1 MEQENILVKE
11 KIGKLILKFSIPCI
25 VSMLVNSL
33 YNIVDQIF
41 IGQGV
46 GTLGNGATNVV
57 FPLVMIGLA
66 FSLMFGDGAS
76 AYLSLKLG
84 EKKKKEAED
93 MEQELLQEIASY
105 WGTRAEGYSEVNEKE
120 LAGSQREAW
129 LHVLEEQFPEKK
141 KEEMKILDIGTG
153 PGFFPMIL
161 SEAGYTVT
169 AVDYTEEMLEKAKEN
184 LGKYTKYG
192 LERVTLQRMDAQNLE
207 FADETFDVVISRNLT
222 WNLEKPEQAYQEWMR
237 VLKPGGVLLNFDANW
252 YGYLYDEEKKEA
264 YEADRK
270 KVEEQQLDDH
280 YLCTDIDRMENIAR
294 QVPLSAMERP
304 TWDTKVLESLGVC
317 SIQTDSE
324 IWKRVWSEEERL
336 NYASTPMFLVRAEKS
351 AEQSFQLGD
360 VTVRRGEKYQGDIS
374 FANGDIVLPGTII
387 CGKLPGKTMLITG
400 GVHSGEY
407 VGIQACVE
415 LGAELQPEKTVGTI
429 VILKVLNRPAF
440 ENRAGSLGLSD
451 GKNLNRVFPGNPN
464 GTEMERLAWAIT
476 KEVYPKVDYYID
488 LHSGDDFEALTPYVY
503 YAGKAA
509 QEVTEV
515 SRKMA
520 EQVDVPYMVRSMVSS
535 GGAYNYAA
543 SKGIASILLE
553 RGGMGAW
560 TSEEVN
566 SDKRDVRNIL
576 SSLDIYQIRRDV
588 RNYVPMEV
596 TDVRYQAASEDGL
609 WYPAAKPGDM
619 VAEGALLGTIRDY
632 NGKLRETCRAEYTGV
647 VLYQTG
653 SLQVTEGGPVVAY
666 GRIVREPEY
675 DDRKEQIV
683 HYWEKRSESFLEQ
696 RRSELANPIAKRWM
710 KEIEKQIPAGRRLK
724 ILDVGC
730 GAGFFSILLAKEGHE
745 VFGID
750 LTPEMIENAIQLA
763 EEENADCCFQVM
775 DAENPMFADETFDV
789 VISRN
794 LTWTLPN
801 AEHAYGEWMRVLK
814 TGGVLLNFDANYGK
828 EDVADTKGLP
838 EAHAHFKVGNE
849 MLEECERI
857 KSQLPISRKNRP
869 AYDVAVLCENTAGE
883 IRIDTSLGKRIYL
896 EKDEFYNPAPMFSI
910 CAVKQ

>member
-1 MEQENILVKE
+1 MENDSAGKVK
-11 KIGKLILKFSIPCI
+11 
-25 VSMLVNSL
+25 
-33 YNIVDQIF
+33 
-41 IGQGV
+41 
-46 GTLGNGATNVV
+46 
-57 FPLVMIGLA
+57 
-66 FSLMFGDGAS
+66 
-76 AYLSLKLG
+76 
-84 EKKKKEAED
+84 KKKKEAED

-161 SEAGYTVT
+161 SEAGYTVA

-304 TWDTKVLESLGVC
+304 AWDTKVLESLGVC

-360 VTVRRGEKYQGDIS
+360 VTVRRGEKYQ
-374 FANGDIVLPGTII
+374 
-387 CGKLPGKTMLITG
+387 
-400 GVHSGEY
+400 
-407 VGIQACVE
+407 
-415 LGAELQPEKTVGTI
+415 
-429 VILKVLNRPAF
+429 
-440 ENRAGSLGLSD
+440 
-451 GKNLNRVFPGNPN
+451 
-464 GTEMERLAWAIT
+464 
-476 KEVYPKVDYYID
+476 
-488 LHSGDDFEALTPYVY
+488 
-503 YAGKAA
+503 
-509 QEVTEV
+509 
-515 SRKMA
+515 
-520 EQVDVPYMVRSMVSS
+520 
-535 GGAYNYAA
+535 
-543 SKGIASILLE
+543 
-553 RGGMGAW
+553 
-560 TSEEVN
+560 
-566 SDKRDVRNIL
+566 
-576 SSLDIYQIRRDV
+576 
-588 RNYVPMEV
+588 
-596 TDVRYQAASEDGL
+596 AASEDGL

-619 VAEGALLGTIRDY
+619 
-632 NGKLRETCRAEYTGV
+632 
-647 VLYQTG
+647 
-653 SLQVTEGGPVVAY
+653 VTEGGPVVAY

-814 TGGVLLNFDANYGK
+814 TDGVLLNFDANYGK

>member
-1 MEQENILVKE
+1 MENDRAG
-11 KIGKLILKFSIPCI
+11 KIK
-25 VSMLVNSL
+25 
-33 YNIVDQIF
+33 
-41 IGQGV
+41 
-46 GTLGNGATNVV
+46 
-57 FPLVMIGLA
+57 
-66 FSLMFGDGAS
+66 
-76 AYLSLKLG
+76 
-84 EKKKKEAED
+84 KKKKEAED

-129 LHVLEEQFPEKK
+129 LHVLEEQFPEK
-141 KEEMKILDIGTG
+141 EEMKILDIGTG

-161 SEAGYTVT
+161 SEAGYTVA

-304 TWDTKVLESLGVC
+304 AWDTKVLESLGVC

-351 AEQSFQLGD
+351 AEQPFQLGD

-576 SSLDIYQIRRDV
+576 SSLDMYQIRRDV

-596 TDVRYQAASEDGL
+596 TDVCYQAASEDGL

>member
-1 MEQENILVKE
+1 
-11 KIGKLILKFSIPCI
+11 
-25 VSMLVNSL
+25 
-33 YNIVDQIF
+33 
-41 IGQGV
+41 
-46 GTLGNGATNVV
+46 
-57 FPLVMIGLA
+57 
-66 FSLMFGDGAS
+66 
-76 AYLSLKLG
+76 
-84 EKKKKEAED
+84 

-161 SEAGYTVT
+161 SEAGYMVT

-304 TWDTKVLESLGVC
+304 AWDTKVLESLGVC

-360 VTVRRGEKYQGDIS
+360 VTVRRSEKYQGDIS

-596 TDVRYQAASEDGL
+596 TDVCYQAASEDGL

>member
-1 MEQENILVKE
+1 LENGRAGKVK
-11 KIGKLILKFSIPCI
+11 
-25 VSMLVNSL
+25 
-33 YNIVDQIF
+33 
-41 IGQGV
+41 
-46 GTLGNGATNVV
+46 
-57 FPLVMIGLA
+57 
-66 FSLMFGDGAS
+66 
-76 AYLSLKLG
+76 
-84 EKKKKEAED
+84 KKKKEAED
-93 MEQELLQEIASY
+93 MEQELLQEIVSY

-304 TWDTKVLESLGVC
+304 AWDTKVLESLGVC

-451 GKNLNRVFPGNPN
+451 GKNLNRAFPGNPN

-576 SSLDIYQIRRDV
+576 SSLDMYQIRRDV

-596 TDVRYQAASEDGL
+596 TDVCYQAASEDGL

-814 TGGVLLNFDANYGK
+814 TGGVLLNFDATYGK

>member
-1 MEQENILVKE
+1 MENGRAGKVK
-11 KIGKLILKFSIPCI
+11 
-25 VSMLVNSL
+25 
-33 YNIVDQIF
+33 
-41 IGQGV
+41 
-46 GTLGNGATNVV
+46 
-57 FPLVMIGLA
+57 
-66 FSLMFGDGAS
+66 
-76 AYLSLKLG
+76 
-84 EKKKKEAED
+84 KKKKEAED

-161 SEAGYTVT
+161 SEAGYTVA

-304 TWDTKVLESLGVC
+304 AWDTKVLESLGVC

-351 AEQSFQLGD
+351 AEQPFQLGD

-576 SSLDIYQIRRDV
+576 SSLDMYQIRRDV

-596 TDVRYQAASEDGL
+596 TDVCYQAASEDGL
-609 WYPAAKPGDM
+609 WYPAAKPGNM

>member
-1 MEQENILVKE
+1 MENGRAGKVK
-11 KIGKLILKFSIPCI
+11 
-25 VSMLVNSL
+25 
-33 YNIVDQIF
+33 
-41 IGQGV
+41 
-46 GTLGNGATNVV
+46 
-57 FPLVMIGLA
+57 
-66 FSLMFGDGAS
+66 
-76 AYLSLKLG
+76 
-84 EKKKKEAED
+84 KKKKEAED

-129 LHVLEEQFPEKK
+129 LHVLEEQFPE

-304 TWDTKVLESLGVC
+304 AWDTKVLESLGVC

-488 LHSGDDFEALTPYVY
+488 LHSGDDFEALTPYAY

-576 SSLDIYQIRRDV
+576 SSFGMYQIRRDV

>member
-1 MEQENILVKE
+1 
-11 KIGKLILKFSIPCI
+11 
-25 VSMLVNSL
+25 
-33 YNIVDQIF
+33 
-41 IGQGV
+41 
-46 GTLGNGATNVV
+46 
-57 FPLVMIGLA
+57 
-66 FSLMFGDGAS
+66 
-76 AYLSLKLG
+76 
-84 EKKKKEAED
+84 

-304 TWDTKVLESLGVC
+304 AWDTKVLESLGVC

-576 SSLDIYQIRRDV
+576 SSLDMYQIRRDV

-596 TDVRYQAASEDGL
+596 TDVCYQAASEDGL

-632 NGKLRETCRAEYTGV
+632 NGKLRETCSAEYTGV

-857 KSQLPISRKNRP
+857 KSQLPISHKNRP

>member
-1 MEQENILVKE
+1 
-11 KIGKLILKFSIPCI
+11 
-25 VSMLVNSL
+25 
-33 YNIVDQIF
+33 
-41 IGQGV
+41 
-46 GTLGNGATNVV
+46 
-57 FPLVMIGLA
+57 
-66 FSLMFGDGAS
+66 
-76 AYLSLKLG
+76 
-84 EKKKKEAED
+84 

-304 TWDTKVLESLGVC
+304 AWDTKVLESLGVC

-360 VTVRRGEKYQGDIS
+360 VTVRRGEKYQGDIF

-387 CGKLPGKTMLITG
+387 CGKLPGKTMLIIG

-576 SSLDIYQIRRDV
+576 SSLDMYQIRRDV

-596 TDVRYQAASEDGL
+596 TDVCYQAASEDGL
-609 WYPAAKPGDM
+609 WYPAAKPGNM

>member
-1 MEQENILVKE
+1 MENGRAGKVK
-11 KIGKLILKFSIPCI
+11 
-25 VSMLVNSL
+25 
-33 YNIVDQIF
+33 
-41 IGQGV
+41 
-46 GTLGNGATNVV
+46 
-57 FPLVMIGLA
+57 
-66 FSLMFGDGAS
+66 
-76 AYLSLKLG
+76 
-84 EKKKKEAED
+84 KKKKEAED

-129 LHVLEEQFPEKK
+129 LHVLEEQFPE

-304 TWDTKVLESLGVC
+304 AWDTKVLESLGVC

-576 SSLDIYQIRRDV
+576 SSLDMYQIRRDV

-596 TDVRYQAASEDGL
+596 TDVCYQAASEDGL

-828 EDVADTKGLP
+828 DDASDTKDLP
-838 EAHAHFKVGNE
+838 EQHAHFKVGNE

-857 KSQLPISRKNRP
+857 KAQLPISRKNRP

>member
-1 MEQENILVKE
+1 MENDRAGKVK
-11 KIGKLILKFSIPCI
+11 
-25 VSMLVNSL
+25 
-33 YNIVDQIF
+33 
-41 IGQGV
+41 
-46 GTLGNGATNVV
+46 
-57 FPLVMIGLA
+57 
-66 FSLMFGDGAS
+66 
-76 AYLSLKLG
+76 
-84 EKKKKEAED
+84 KKKKEAED

-161 SEAGYTVT
+161 SEAGYTVA

-304 TWDTKVLESLGVC
+304 AWDTKVLESLGVC

-576 SSLDIYQIRRDV
+576 SSLDMYQIRRDV

-596 TDVRYQAASEDGL
+596 TDVCYQAASEDGL
-609 WYPAAKPGDM
+609 WYPAAKPGNM

-896 EKDEFYNPAPMFSI
+896 EKDELYNPAPMFSI

>member
-1 MEQENILVKE
+1 
-11 KIGKLILKFSIPCI
+11 
-25 VSMLVNSL
+25 
-33 YNIVDQIF
+33 
-41 IGQGV
+41 
-46 GTLGNGATNVV
+46 
-57 FPLVMIGLA
+57 
-66 FSLMFGDGAS
+66 
-76 AYLSLKLG
+76 
-84 EKKKKEAED
+84 

-576 SSLDIYQIRRDV
+576 SSLDMYQIRRDV

-596 TDVRYQAASEDGL
+596 TDVCYQAASEDGL

-710 KEIEKQIPAGRRLK
+710 KEIEKQIPAGGRLK

-828 EDVADTKGLP
+828 EDVTDTKGLP

>member
-1 MEQENILVKE
+1 MENGRAGKVK
-11 KIGKLILKFSIPCI
+11 
-25 VSMLVNSL
+25 
-33 YNIVDQIF
+33 
-41 IGQGV
+41 
-46 GTLGNGATNVV
+46 
-57 FPLVMIGLA
+57 
-66 FSLMFGDGAS
+66 
-76 AYLSLKLG
+76 
-84 EKKKKEAED
+84 KKKKEAED

-161 SEAGYTVT
+161 SEAGYTVA

-304 TWDTKVLESLGVC
+304 AWDTKVLESLGVC

-576 SSLDIYQIRRDV
+576 SSLDMYQIRRDV

-596 TDVRYQAASEDGL
+596 TDVCYQAASEDGL
-609 WYPAAKPGDM
+609 WYPAAKPGNM

-763 EEENADCCFQVM
+763 EEENADCRFQVM

-828 EDVADTKGLP
+828 DDASDTKDLP
-838 EAHAHFKVGNE
+838 EQHAHFKVGNE

-857 KSQLPISRKNRP
+857 KAQLPISRKNRP
-869 AYDVAVLCENTAGE
+869 AYDVAVLCENTEGE

>member
-1 MEQENILVKE
+1 MENGCAG
-11 KIGKLILKFSIPCI
+11 KIK
-25 VSMLVNSL
+25 
-33 YNIVDQIF
+33 
-41 IGQGV
+41 
-46 GTLGNGATNVV
+46 
-57 FPLVMIGLA
+57 
-66 FSLMFGDGAS
+66 
-76 AYLSLKLG
+76 
-84 EKKKKEAED
+84 KKKKEAED

-161 SEAGYTVT
+161 SEAGYTVA

-304 TWDTKVLESLGVC
+304 AWDTKVLESLGVC

-351 AEQSFQLGD
+351 AEQPFQLGD

-596 TDVRYQAASEDGL
+596 TDVCYQAASEDGL

>member
-1 MEQENILVKE
+1 MENGRAGKVK
-11 KIGKLILKFSIPCI
+11 
-25 VSMLVNSL
+25 
-33 YNIVDQIF
+33 
-41 IGQGV
+41 
-46 GTLGNGATNVV
+46 
-57 FPLVMIGLA
+57 
-66 FSLMFGDGAS
+66 
-76 AYLSLKLG
+76 
-84 EKKKKEAED
+84 KKKKEAED

-304 TWDTKVLESLGVC
+304 AWDTKVLESLGVC

-576 SSLDIYQIRRDV
+576 SSLDMYQIRRDV

-596 TDVRYQAASEDGL
+596 TDVCYQAASEDGL
-609 WYPAAKPGDM
+609 WYPAAKPGNM

-632 NGKLRETCRAEYTGV
+632 NEKLRETCRAEYTGV

>member
-1 MEQENILVKE
+1 MENGRAGKVK
-11 KIGKLILKFSIPCI
+11 
-25 VSMLVNSL
+25 
-33 YNIVDQIF
+33 
-41 IGQGV
+41 
-46 GTLGNGATNVV
+46 
-57 FPLVMIGLA
+57 
-66 FSLMFGDGAS
+66 
-76 AYLSLKLG
+76 
-84 EKKKKEAED
+84 KKKKEAED

-169 AVDYTEEMLEKAKEN
+169 AVDYTEEMLVKAKEN

-304 TWDTKVLESLGVC
+304 AWDTKVLESLGVC

-360 VTVRRGEKYQGDIS
+360 VTVRRGEKYQ
-374 FANGDIVLPGTII
+374 
-387 CGKLPGKTMLITG
+387 
-400 GVHSGEY
+400 
-407 VGIQACVE
+407 
-415 LGAELQPEKTVGTI
+415 
-429 VILKVLNRPAF
+429 
-440 ENRAGSLGLSD
+440 
-451 GKNLNRVFPGNPN
+451 
-464 GTEMERLAWAIT
+464 
-476 KEVYPKVDYYID
+476 
-488 LHSGDDFEALTPYVY
+488 
-503 YAGKAA
+503 
-509 QEVTEV
+509 
-515 SRKMA
+515 
-520 EQVDVPYMVRSMVSS
+520 
-535 GGAYNYAA
+535 
-543 SKGIASILLE
+543 
-553 RGGMGAW
+553 
-560 TSEEVN
+560 
-566 SDKRDVRNIL
+566 
-576 SSLDIYQIRRDV
+576 
-588 RNYVPMEV
+588 
-596 TDVRYQAASEDGL
+596 AASEDGL

-619 VAEGALLGTIRDY
+619 
-632 NGKLRETCRAEYTGV
+632 
-647 VLYQTG
+647 
-653 SLQVTEGGPVVAY
+653 VTEGGPVVAY

-869 AYDVAVLCENTAGE
+869 AYDVAVLCENTEGE

>member
-1 MEQENILVKE
+1 MENGRAGKVK
-11 KIGKLILKFSIPCI
+11 
-25 VSMLVNSL
+25 
-33 YNIVDQIF
+33 
-41 IGQGV
+41 
-46 GTLGNGATNVV
+46 
-57 FPLVMIGLA
+57 
-66 FSLMFGDGAS
+66 
-76 AYLSLKLG
+76 
-84 EKKKKEAED
+84 KKKKEAED

-304 TWDTKVLESLGVC
+304 AWDTKVLESLGVC

-351 AEQSFQLGD
+351 AEQPFQLGD

-576 SSLDIYQIRRDV
+576 SSLDMYQIRRDV

-596 TDVRYQAASEDGL
+596 TDVCYQAASEDGL

-750 LTPEMIENAIQLA
+750 LTPEMVENAIQLA

>member
-1 MEQENILVKE
+1 MENGRAGKVK
-11 KIGKLILKFSIPCI
+11 
-25 VSMLVNSL
+25 
-33 YNIVDQIF
+33 
-41 IGQGV
+41 
-46 GTLGNGATNVV
+46 
-57 FPLVMIGLA
+57 
-66 FSLMFGDGAS
+66 
-76 AYLSLKLG
+76 
-84 EKKKKEAED
+84 KKKKEAED

-304 TWDTKVLESLGVC
+304 AWDTKVLESLGVC

-576 SSLDIYQIRRDV
+576 SSLDMYQIRRDV

-596 TDVRYQAASEDGL
+596 TDVCYQAASEDGL

-619 VAEGALLGTIRDY
+619 AAEGALLGTIRDY

>member
-1 MEQENILVKE
+1 MENGRAGKVK
-11 KIGKLILKFSIPCI
+11 
-25 VSMLVNSL
+25 
-33 YNIVDQIF
+33 
-41 IGQGV
+41 
-46 GTLGNGATNVV
+46 
-57 FPLVMIGLA
+57 
-66 FSLMFGDGAS
+66 
-76 AYLSLKLG
+76 
-84 EKKKKEAED
+84 KKKKEAED

-129 LHVLEEQFPEKK
+129 LHVLEEQFPEK
-141 KEEMKILDIGTG
+141 EEMKILDIGTG

-161 SEAGYTVT
+161 SEAGYTVA

-192 LERVTLQRMDAQNLE
+192 LERVTLQRMDSQNLE

-304 TWDTKVLESLGVC
+304 AWDTKVLESLGVC

-360 VTVRRGEKYQGDIS
+360 VTVRRGEKYQ
-374 FANGDIVLPGTII
+374 
-387 CGKLPGKTMLITG
+387 
-400 GVHSGEY
+400 
-407 VGIQACVE
+407 
-415 LGAELQPEKTVGTI
+415 
-429 VILKVLNRPAF
+429 
-440 ENRAGSLGLSD
+440 
-451 GKNLNRVFPGNPN
+451 
-464 GTEMERLAWAIT
+464 
-476 KEVYPKVDYYID
+476 
-488 LHSGDDFEALTPYVY
+488 
-503 YAGKAA
+503 
-509 QEVTEV
+509 
-515 SRKMA
+515 
-520 EQVDVPYMVRSMVSS
+520 
-535 GGAYNYAA
+535 
-543 SKGIASILLE
+543 
-553 RGGMGAW
+553 
-560 TSEEVN
+560 
-566 SDKRDVRNIL
+566 
-576 SSLDIYQIRRDV
+576 
-588 RNYVPMEV
+588 
-596 TDVRYQAASEDGL
+596 AASEDGL

-619 VAEGALLGTIRDY
+619 
-632 NGKLRETCRAEYTGV
+632 
-647 VLYQTG
+647 
-653 SLQVTEGGPVVAY
+653 VTEGGPVVAY

-896 EKDEFYNPAPMFSI
+896 EKDELYNPAPMFSI

>member
-1 MEQENILVKE
+1 MENGRAGKVK
-11 KIGKLILKFSIPCI
+11 
-25 VSMLVNSL
+25 
-33 YNIVDQIF
+33 
-41 IGQGV
+41 
-46 GTLGNGATNVV
+46 
-57 FPLVMIGLA
+57 
-66 FSLMFGDGAS
+66 
-76 AYLSLKLG
+76 
-84 EKKKKEAED
+84 KKKKEAED

-304 TWDTKVLESLGVC
+304 AWDTKVLESLGVC

-351 AEQSFQLGD
+351 AEQPFQLGD

-596 TDVRYQAASEDGL
+596 TDVCYQAASEDGL

-745 VFGID
+745 VLGID

>member
-1 MEQENILVKE
+1 MK
-11 KIGKLILKFSIPCI
+11 
-25 VSMLVNSL
+25 
-33 YNIVDQIF
+33 
-41 IGQGV
+41 
-46 GTLGNGATNVV
+46 
-57 FPLVMIGLA
+57 
-66 FSLMFGDGAS
+66 
-76 AYLSLKLG
+76 
-84 EKKKKEAED
+84 
-93 MEQELLQEIASY
+93 QELLQEIASY

-294 QVPLSAMERP
+294 QVSLSAMERP
-304 TWDTKVLESLGVC
+304 AWDTKVLEFLGVC

-464 GTEMERLAWAIT
+464 GTEMERLAWAMT
-476 KEVYPKVDYYID
+476 KEVFPKVDYYID
-488 LHSGDDFEALTPYVY
+488 LHSGDDFEDLTPYVY

-509 QEVTEV
+509 QEVMET

-543 SKGIASILLE
+543 SRGIASILLE

-576 SSLDIYQIRRDV
+576 SSLGMYQIRRDV

-596 TDVRYQAASEDGL
+596 TDVRYQAASESGL

-653 SLQVTEGGPVVAY
+653 SLQVIEGGSVVAY

-683 HYWEKRSESFLEQ
+683 HYWEKRGESFLEQ
-696 RRSELANPIAKRWM
+696 RRAELANPIAKRWM
-710 KEIEKQIPAGRRLK
+710 KEIEKQIPEKRRLK

-763 EEENADCCFQVM
+763 EEENADCRFQVM
-775 DAENPMFADETFDV
+775 DAEKPIFADETFDV

-801 AEHAYGEWMRVLK
+801 AEHAYSEWMRVLK
-814 TGGVLLNFDANYGK
+814 TGGILLNFDANYGK
-828 EDVADTKGLP
+828 DDASDTKDLP
-838 EAHAHFKVGNE
+838 EQHAHFKVGNE

-857 KSQLPISRKNRP
+857 KAQLPISRKNRP
-869 AYDVAVLCENTAGE
+869 AYDVAVLCENTRGE
-883 IRIDTSLGKRIYL
+883 IHIDPDLGKRIYL

-910 CAVKQ
+910 CAVKK

>member
-1 MEQENILVKE
+1 MENGRAGKVK
-11 KIGKLILKFSIPCI
+11 
-25 VSMLVNSL
+25 
-33 YNIVDQIF
+33 
-41 IGQGV
+41 
-46 GTLGNGATNVV
+46 
-57 FPLVMIGLA
+57 
-66 FSLMFGDGAS
+66 
-76 AYLSLKLG
+76 
-84 EKKKKEAED
+84 KKKKEAED

-304 TWDTKVLESLGVC
+304 AWDTKVLESLGVC

-553 RGGMGAW
+553 RGSMGAW

-576 SSLDIYQIRRDV
+576 SSLDMYQIRRDV

-596 TDVRYQAASEDGL
+596 TDVCYQAASEDGL

-619 VAEGALLGTIRDY
+619 AAEGALLGTIRDY

-647 VLYQTG
+647 VLYQTC

>member
-1 MEQENILVKE
+1 MENGCAG
-11 KIGKLILKFSIPCI
+11 KIK
-25 VSMLVNSL
+25 
-33 YNIVDQIF
+33 
-41 IGQGV
+41 
-46 GTLGNGATNVV
+46 
-57 FPLVMIGLA
+57 
-66 FSLMFGDGAS
+66 
-76 AYLSLKLG
+76 
-84 EKKKKEAED
+84 KKKKEAED

-161 SEAGYTVT
+161 SESGYTVA
-169 AVDYTEEMLEKAKEN
+169 AVDYTEDMLEKAKEN
-184 LGKYTKYG
+184 TKEYQSQI
-192 LERVTLQRMDAQNLE
+192 EFYRMDAQNLGFE
-207 FADETFDVVISRNLT
+207 NNQFDVVISRNLT

-304 TWDTKVLESLGVC
+304 AWDTKVLESLGVC

-351 AEQSFQLGD
+351 AEQPFQLGD
-360 VTVRRGEKYQGDIS
+360 VTVRRGEK
-374 FANGDIVLPGTII
+374 
-387 CGKLPGKTMLITG
+387 
-400 GVHSGEY
+400 
-407 VGIQACVE
+407 
-415 LGAELQPEKTVGTI
+415 
-429 VILKVLNRPAF
+429 
-440 ENRAGSLGLSD
+440 
-451 GKNLNRVFPGNPN
+451 
-464 GTEMERLAWAIT
+464 
-476 KEVYPKVDYYID
+476 
-488 LHSGDDFEALTPYVY
+488 
-503 YAGKAA
+503 
-509 QEVTEV
+509 
-515 SRKMA
+515 
-520 EQVDVPYMVRSMVSS
+520 
-535 GGAYNYAA
+535 
-543 SKGIASILLE
+543 
-553 RGGMGAW
+553 
-560 TSEEVN
+560 
-566 SDKRDVRNIL
+566 
-576 SSLDIYQIRRDV
+576 
-588 RNYVPMEV
+588 
-596 TDVRYQAASEDGL
+596 YQAASEDGL

-619 VAEGALLGTIRDY
+619 
-632 NGKLRETCRAEYTGV
+632 
-647 VLYQTG
+647 
-653 SLQVTEGGPVVAY
+653 VTEGGPVVAY

>member
-1 MEQENILVKE
+1 
-11 KIGKLILKFSIPCI
+11 
-25 VSMLVNSL
+25 
-33 YNIVDQIF
+33 
-41 IGQGV
+41 
-46 GTLGNGATNVV
+46 
-57 FPLVMIGLA
+57 
-66 FSLMFGDGAS
+66 
-76 AYLSLKLG
+76 
-84 EKKKKEAED
+84 

-161 SEAGYTVT
+161 SEAGYTVA

-304 TWDTKVLESLGVC
+304 AWDTKVLESLDVC

-324 IWKRVWSEEERL
+324 IWKRVWSEEEGL

-360 VTVRRGEKYQGDIS
+360 VTVRRGEKYQ
-374 FANGDIVLPGTII
+374 
-387 CGKLPGKTMLITG
+387 
-400 GVHSGEY
+400 
-407 VGIQACVE
+407 
-415 LGAELQPEKTVGTI
+415 
-429 VILKVLNRPAF
+429 
-440 ENRAGSLGLSD
+440 
-451 GKNLNRVFPGNPN
+451 
-464 GTEMERLAWAIT
+464 
-476 KEVYPKVDYYID
+476 
-488 LHSGDDFEALTPYVY
+488 
-503 YAGKAA
+503 
-509 QEVTEV
+509 
-515 SRKMA
+515 
-520 EQVDVPYMVRSMVSS
+520 
-535 GGAYNYAA
+535 
-543 SKGIASILLE
+543 
-553 RGGMGAW
+553 
-560 TSEEVN
+560 
-566 SDKRDVRNIL
+566 
-576 SSLDIYQIRRDV
+576 
-588 RNYVPMEV
+588 
-596 TDVRYQAASEDGL
+596 AASEDGL

-619 VAEGALLGTIRDY
+619 
-632 NGKLRETCRAEYTGV
+632 
-647 VLYQTG
+647 
-653 SLQVTEGGPVVAY
+653 VTEGGPVVAY

-896 EKDEFYNPAPMFSI
+896 EKDKFYNPAPMFSI

>member
-1 MEQENILVKE
+1 MENGRAGKVK
-11 KIGKLILKFSIPCI
+11 
-25 VSMLVNSL
+25 
-33 YNIVDQIF
+33 
-41 IGQGV
+41 
-46 GTLGNGATNVV
+46 
-57 FPLVMIGLA
+57 
-66 FSLMFGDGAS
+66 
-76 AYLSLKLG
+76 
-84 EKKKKEAED
+84 KKKKEAED

-304 TWDTKVLESLGVC
+304 AWDTKVLESLGVC

-351 AEQSFQLGD
+351 AEQPFQLGD

-576 SSLDIYQIRRDV
+576 SSLDMYQIRRDV

-596 TDVRYQAASEDGL
+596 TDVCYQAASEDGL

-647 VLYQTG
+647 VLYQTC

-801 AEHAYGEWMRVLK
+801 AEHAYGEWVRVLK

-828 EDVADTKGLP
+828 DDASDTKDLP
-838 EAHAHFKVGNE
+838 EQHAHFKVGNE

-857 KSQLPISRKNRP
+857 KAQLPISRKNRP
-869 AYDVAVLCENTAGE
+869 AYDVAVLCENTRGE
-883 IRIDTSLGKRIYL
+883 IHIDQELGKRIYL

-910 CAVKQ
+910 CTVKK

>member
-1 MEQENILVKE
+1 
-11 KIGKLILKFSIPCI
+11 
-25 VSMLVNSL
+25 
-33 YNIVDQIF
+33 
-41 IGQGV
+41 
-46 GTLGNGATNVV
+46 
-57 FPLVMIGLA
+57 
-66 FSLMFGDGAS
+66 
-76 AYLSLKLG
+76 
-84 EKKKKEAED
+84 

-161 SEAGYTVT
+161 SEAGYTVA

-304 TWDTKVLESLGVC
+304 AWDTKVLEFLGVC

-360 VTVRRGEKYQGDIS
+360 VTVRRGEK
-374 FANGDIVLPGTII
+374 
-387 CGKLPGKTMLITG
+387 
-400 GVHSGEY
+400 
-407 VGIQACVE
+407 
-415 LGAELQPEKTVGTI
+415 
-429 VILKVLNRPAF
+429 
-440 ENRAGSLGLSD
+440 
-451 GKNLNRVFPGNPN
+451 
-464 GTEMERLAWAIT
+464 
-476 KEVYPKVDYYID
+476 
-488 LHSGDDFEALTPYVY
+488 
-503 YAGKAA
+503 
-509 QEVTEV
+509 
-515 SRKMA
+515 
-520 EQVDVPYMVRSMVSS
+520 
-535 GGAYNYAA
+535 
-543 SKGIASILLE
+543 
-553 RGGMGAW
+553 
-560 TSEEVN
+560 
-566 SDKRDVRNIL
+566 
-576 SSLDIYQIRRDV
+576 
-588 RNYVPMEV
+588 
-596 TDVRYQAASEDGL
+596 YQAASEDGL

>member
-1 MEQENILVKE
+1 MENGRAGKVK
-11 KIGKLILKFSIPCI
+11 
-25 VSMLVNSL
+25 
-33 YNIVDQIF
+33 
-41 IGQGV
+41 
-46 GTLGNGATNVV
+46 
-57 FPLVMIGLA
+57 
-66 FSLMFGDGAS
+66 
-76 AYLSLKLG
+76 
-84 EKKKKEAED
+84 KKKKEAED

-304 TWDTKVLESLGVC
+304 AWDTKVLESFGVC

-576 SSLDIYQIRRDV
+576 SSLDMYQIRRDV

-596 TDVRYQAASEDGL
+596 TDVCYQAASEDGL

-653 SLQVTEGGPVVAY
+653 SLQVTEGGSVVAY

>member
-1 MEQENILVKE
+1 MENGRAGKVK
-11 KIGKLILKFSIPCI
+11 
-25 VSMLVNSL
+25 
-33 YNIVDQIF
+33 
-41 IGQGV
+41 
-46 GTLGNGATNVV
+46 
-57 FPLVMIGLA
+57 
-66 FSLMFGDGAS
+66 
-76 AYLSLKLG
+76 
-84 EKKKKEAED
+84 KKKKEAED
-93 MEQELLQEIASY
+93 MEQELLQEIVSY

-237 VLKPGGVLLNFDANW
+237 VLKQGGVLLNFDANW

-304 TWDTKVLESLGVC
+304 AWDTKVLESLGVC

-336 NYASTPMFLVRAEKS
+336 NHASTPMFLVRAEKS

-576 SSLDIYQIRRDV
+576 SSLGMYQIRRDV

>member
-1 MEQENILVKE
+1 MENGRAGKVK
-11 KIGKLILKFSIPCI
+11 
-25 VSMLVNSL
+25 
-33 YNIVDQIF
+33 
-41 IGQGV
+41 
-46 GTLGNGATNVV
+46 
-57 FPLVMIGLA
+57 
-66 FSLMFGDGAS
+66 
-76 AYLSLKLG
+76 
-84 EKKKKEAED
+84 KKKKEAED
-93 MEQELLQEIASY
+93 MEQELLQEIVSY
-105 WGTRAEGYSEVNEKE
+105 WGTRVEGYSEVNEKE

-304 TWDTKVLESLGVC
+304 AWDTKVLESLGVC

-576 SSLDIYQIRRDV
+576 SSLDMYQIRRDV

-596 TDVRYQAASEDGL
+596 TDVCYQAASEDGL
-609 WYPAAKPGDM
+609 WYPAAKPGNM

>member
-1 MEQENILVKE
+1 MENGCAG
-11 KIGKLILKFSIPCI
+11 KIK
-25 VSMLVNSL
+25 
-33 YNIVDQIF
+33 
-41 IGQGV
+41 
-46 GTLGNGATNVV
+46 
-57 FPLVMIGLA
+57 
-66 FSLMFGDGAS
+66 
-76 AYLSLKLG
+76 
-84 EKKKKEAED
+84 KKKKEAED

-161 SEAGYTVT
+161 SEAGYTVA

-304 TWDTKVLESLGVC
+304 AWDTKVLESLGVC

-360 VTVRRGEKYQGDIS
+360 VTVRRGEKYQ
-374 FANGDIVLPGTII
+374 
-387 CGKLPGKTMLITG
+387 
-400 GVHSGEY
+400 
-407 VGIQACVE
+407 
-415 LGAELQPEKTVGTI
+415 
-429 VILKVLNRPAF
+429 
-440 ENRAGSLGLSD
+440 
-451 GKNLNRVFPGNPN
+451 
-464 GTEMERLAWAIT
+464 
-476 KEVYPKVDYYID
+476 
-488 LHSGDDFEALTPYVY
+488 
-503 YAGKAA
+503 
-509 QEVTEV
+509 
-515 SRKMA
+515 
-520 EQVDVPYMVRSMVSS
+520 
-535 GGAYNYAA
+535 
-543 SKGIASILLE
+543 
-553 RGGMGAW
+553 
-560 TSEEVN
+560 
-566 SDKRDVRNIL
+566 
-576 SSLDIYQIRRDV
+576 
-588 RNYVPMEV
+588 
-596 TDVRYQAASEDGL
+596 AASEDGL

-619 VAEGALLGTIRDY
+619 
-632 NGKLRETCRAEYTGV
+632 
-647 VLYQTG
+647 
-653 SLQVTEGGPVVAY
+653 VTEGGPVVAY

-724 ILDVGC
+724 ILDVDC

>member
-1 MEQENILVKE
+1 MENGRAGKVK
-11 KIGKLILKFSIPCI
+11 
-25 VSMLVNSL
+25 
-33 YNIVDQIF
+33 
-41 IGQGV
+41 
-46 GTLGNGATNVV
+46 
-57 FPLVMIGLA
+57 
-66 FSLMFGDGAS
+66 
-76 AYLSLKLG
+76 
-84 EKKKKEAED
+84 KKKKEAED

-304 TWDTKVLESLGVC
+304 AWDTKVLESLGVC

-596 TDVRYQAASEDGL
+596 TDVCYQAASEDGL

-619 VAEGALLGTIRDY
+619 VAEGALLGTVRDY

>member
-1 MEQENILVKE
+1 MENGRAGKVK
-11 KIGKLILKFSIPCI
+11 
-25 VSMLVNSL
+25 
-33 YNIVDQIF
+33 
-41 IGQGV
+41 
-46 GTLGNGATNVV
+46 
-57 FPLVMIGLA
+57 
-66 FSLMFGDGAS
+66 
-76 AYLSLKLG
+76 
-84 EKKKKEAED
+84 KKKKEAED

-304 TWDTKVLESLGVC
+304 AWDTKVLESLGVC

-828 EDVADTKGLP
+828 DDASDTKDLP
-838 EAHAHFKVGNE
+838 EQHAHFKVGNE

-857 KSQLPISRKNRP
+857 KAQLPISRKNRP

>member
-1 MEQENILVKE
+1 MENDRAG
-11 KIGKLILKFSIPCI
+11 KIK
-25 VSMLVNSL
+25 
-33 YNIVDQIF
+33 
-41 IGQGV
+41 
-46 GTLGNGATNVV
+46 
-57 FPLVMIGLA
+57 
-66 FSLMFGDGAS
+66 
-76 AYLSLKLG
+76 
-84 EKKKKEAED
+84 KKKKEAED

-129 LHVLEEQFPEKK
+129 LHVLEEQFPEK
-141 KEEMKILDIGTG
+141 EEMKILDIGTG

-161 SEAGYTVT
+161 SEAGYTVA

-304 TWDTKVLESLGVC
+304 AWDTKVLESLGVC

-351 AEQSFQLGD
+351 AEQPFQLGD

-576 SSLDIYQIRRDV
+576 SSLDMYQIRRDV

-596 TDVRYQAASEDGL
+596 TDVCYQAASEDGL

-750 LTPEMIENAIQLA
+750 LTLEMIENAIQLA

>member
-1 MEQENILVKE
+1 MENGRAGKVK
-11 KIGKLILKFSIPCI
+11 
-25 VSMLVNSL
+25 
-33 YNIVDQIF
+33 
-41 IGQGV
+41 
-46 GTLGNGATNVV
+46 
-57 FPLVMIGLA
+57 
-66 FSLMFGDGAS
+66 
-76 AYLSLKLG
+76 
-84 EKKKKEAED
+84 KKKKEAED

-304 TWDTKVLESLGVC
+304 AWDTKVLESLGVC

-576 SSLDIYQIRRDV
+576 SSLDMYQIRRDV

-596 TDVRYQAASEDGL
+596 TDVCYQAASEDGL

-675 DDRKEQIV
+675 DDRKEQII

>member
-1 MEQENILVKE
+1 MSGWKTAAP
-11 KIGKLILKFSIPCI
+11 GKLR
-25 VSMLVNSL
+25 
-33 YNIVDQIF
+33 
-41 IGQGV
+41 
-46 GTLGNGATNVV
+46 
-57 FPLVMIGLA
+57 
-66 FSLMFGDGAS
+66 
-76 AYLSLKLG
+76 
-84 EKKKKEAED
+84 KKKEAED
-93 MEQELLQEIASY
+93 MKQELLQEIASY

-304 TWDTKVLESLGVC
+304 AWDTKVLESLGVC

-387 CGKLPGKTMLITG
+387 CGKLSGKTMLITG

-576 SSLDIYQIRRDV
+576 SSLDMYQIRRDV

-619 VAEGALLGTIRDY
+619 VAEGALLGTVRDY
-632 NGKLRETCRAEYTGV
+632 NGKLRETCRAEYNGV

-828 EDVADTKGLP
+828 DDASDTKDLP
-838 EAHAHFKVGNE
+838 EQHAHFKVGNE

-857 KSQLPISRKNRP
+857 KAQLPISRKNRP
-869 AYDVAVLCENTAGE
+869 AYDVAVLCENTRGE
-883 IRIDTSLGKRIYL
+883 IHIDQELGKRIYL

-910 CAVKQ
+910 CTVKK

>member
-1 MEQENILVKE
+1 MENGRAGKVK
-11 KIGKLILKFSIPCI
+11 
-25 VSMLVNSL
+25 
-33 YNIVDQIF
+33 
-41 IGQGV
+41 
-46 GTLGNGATNVV
+46 
-57 FPLVMIGLA
+57 
-66 FSLMFGDGAS
+66 
-76 AYLSLKLG
+76 
-84 EKKKKEAED
+84 KKKKEAED

-304 TWDTKVLESLGVC
+304 AWDTKVLESLGVC

-576 SSLDIYQIRRDV
+576 SSLGMYQIRRDV

-596 TDVRYQAASEDGL
+596 TDVCYQAASEDGL

-828 EDVADTKGLP
+828 DDASDTKDLP
-838 EAHAHFKVGNE
+838 EQHAHFKVGNE

-857 KSQLPISRKNRP
+857 KAQLPISRKNRP

>member
-1 MEQENILVKE
+1 MENGCAG
-11 KIGKLILKFSIPCI
+11 KIK
-25 VSMLVNSL
+25 
-33 YNIVDQIF
+33 
-41 IGQGV
+41 
-46 GTLGNGATNVV
+46 
-57 FPLVMIGLA
+57 
-66 FSLMFGDGAS
+66 
-76 AYLSLKLG
+76 
-84 EKKKKEAED
+84 KKKKEAED

-161 SEAGYTVT
+161 SEAGYTVA

-304 TWDTKVLESLGVC
+304 AWDTKVLESLGVC

-351 AEQSFQLGD
+351 AEQPFQLGD
-360 VTVRRGEKYQGDIS
+360 VTVRRGEKYQG
-374 FANGDIVLPGTII
+374 V
-387 CGKLPGKTMLITG
+387 
-400 GVHSGEY
+400 
-407 VGIQACVE
+407 
-415 LGAELQPEKTVGTI
+415 
-429 VILKVLNRPAF
+429 
-440 ENRAGSLGLSD
+440 
-451 GKNLNRVFPGNPN
+451 
-464 GTEMERLAWAIT
+464 
-476 KEVYPKVDYYID
+476 
-488 LHSGDDFEALTPYVY
+488 
-503 YAGKAA
+503 
-509 QEVTEV
+509 
-515 SRKMA
+515 
-520 EQVDVPYMVRSMVSS
+520 
-535 GGAYNYAA
+535 
-543 SKGIASILLE
+543 
-553 RGGMGAW
+553 
-560 TSEEVN
+560 
-566 SDKRDVRNIL
+566 
-576 SSLDIYQIRRDV
+576 
-588 RNYVPMEV
+588 
-596 TDVRYQAASEDGL
+596 SEDGL

-619 VAEGALLGTIRDY
+619 
-632 NGKLRETCRAEYTGV
+632 
-647 VLYQTG
+647 
-653 SLQVTEGGPVVAY
+653 VTEGGPVVAY

-683 HYWEKRSESFLEQ
+683 HYWEKRSENFLEQ

-896 EKDEFYNPAPMFSI
+896 EKDEFYKPAPMFSI